1 MRSQISL
8 ESKKLADQLVSSTP
22 RHPALQR
29 LSAKLGSEMSTGQLI
44 SRYDRMHNRHNRS
57 YG

>member
-1 MRSQISL
+1 MPPQISS
-8 ESKKLADQLVSSTP
+8 EAKKLADKLVSFTP

-44 SRYDRMHNRHNRS
+44 SRYDKMHHRHNRS
-57 YG
+57 